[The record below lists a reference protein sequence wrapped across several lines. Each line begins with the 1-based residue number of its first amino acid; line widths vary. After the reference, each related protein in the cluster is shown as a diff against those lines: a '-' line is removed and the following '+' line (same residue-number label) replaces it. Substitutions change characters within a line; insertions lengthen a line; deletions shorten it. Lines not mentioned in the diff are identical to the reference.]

1 MVTKDKELR
10 KLLIDLGIIS
20 ESIYPEGLERPSS
33 LNLVSKISDV
43 SQAQN
48 QNYFDLLERINMLAY
63 VLGYEFGPGPI
74 LRKRNLDDGYKFS
87 GQLFP
92 KDTGTTL

>member
-1 MVTKDKELR
+1 MAIKDKELR

-20 ESIYPEGLERPSS
+20 ERIYPEGLDRPSS
-33 LNLVSKISDV
+33 LNLVTKISEV
-43 SQAQN
+43 SQEQSK
-48 QNYFDLLERINMLAY
+48 NYFDLVERLNMLAY